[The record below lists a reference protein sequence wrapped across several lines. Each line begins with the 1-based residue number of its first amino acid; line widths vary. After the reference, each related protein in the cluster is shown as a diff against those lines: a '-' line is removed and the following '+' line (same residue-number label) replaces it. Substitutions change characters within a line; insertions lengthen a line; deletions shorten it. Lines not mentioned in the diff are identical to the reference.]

1 MDLVR
6 RDEPA
11 NKQLSR
17 EGFHLT
23 LVITLSR
30 YTYKAENGFPYLR
43 FGEQ

>member
-17 EGFHLT
+17 EGISFNACYNAQQVHL
-23 LVITLSR
+23 
-30 YTYKAENGFPYLR
+30 
-43 FGEQ
+43 